1 MDKKNYVDDLASQ
14 AEEDAGQG
22 NLKDLYLVT
31 KKLAWK
37 FNQTDK
43 PVKDKNGNSL
53 NIEEEQVRRWA

>member
-31 KKLAWK
+31 KKLARK

-53 NIEEEQVRRWA
+53 NTEEE